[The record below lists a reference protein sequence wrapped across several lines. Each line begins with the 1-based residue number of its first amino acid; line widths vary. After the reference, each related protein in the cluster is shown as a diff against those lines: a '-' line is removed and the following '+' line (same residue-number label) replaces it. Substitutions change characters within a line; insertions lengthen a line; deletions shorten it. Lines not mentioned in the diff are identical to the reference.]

1 MVPPD
6 NGRRPAM
13 QLRAVDLP
21 HPDGPSSA
29 TNSPRRIVIVSSL
42 SAANAW
48 PPAPA
53 KRRVTRSRR
62 SSLKSCF
69 IGHARVVILSA
80 ARDLLLRLHSNSR
93 FLRQR
98 SDALGMTN
106 VMRLFV
112 IPRRSR
118 GSPLLFCFLRTHLLV
133 PDPERF
139 DLRLRRKRLRMR
151 ELREPSVVLRTPEF
165 LDRVLAVLRR
175 HR

>member
-21 HPDGPSSA
+21 QPDGPSSA

-42 SAANAW
+42 SAANAC

-69 IGHARVVILSA
+69 MGDARVVIPSA
-80 ARDLLLRLHSNSR
+80 ARDLLSRLHANSR
-93 FLRQR
+93 FLGQKG
-98 SDALGMTN
+98 DALGMTN
-106 VMRLFV
+106 T
-112 IPRRSR
+112 IA
-118 GSPLLFCFLRTHLLV
+118 LFCH
-133 PDPERF
+133 PEAKPRN
-139 DLRLRRKRLRMR
+139 DK
-151 ELREPSVVLRTPEF
+151 
-165 LDRVLAVLRR
+165 
-175 HR
+175 

>member
-13 QLRAVDLP
+13 QFNAVDLP

-42 SAANAW
+42 SAATAG

-69 IGHARVVILSA
+69 MGTEHCHPEPSEASPERSEGA
-80 ARDLLLRLHSNSR
+80 AVDFPNEGPAFTTSLQQQVPRAKC
-93 FLRQR
+93 
-98 SDALGMTN
+98 DALGMTN
-106 VMRLFV
+106 TAAA
-112 IPRRSR
+112 
-118 GSPLLFCFLRTHLLV
+118 FCH
-133 PDPERF
+133 PER
-139 DLRLRRKRLRMR
+139 KRG
-151 ELREPSVVLRTPEF
+151 TCF
-165 LDRVLAVLRR
+165 I
-175 HR
+175 